1 MRELFLLYSPTLL
14 FRAEHTDGTL
24 LSKGTV
30 IASISGSTRS
40 LLTVERVALNFLQRL
55 SGIAT
60 LTRQFVEAV
69 KGTNARIVDTR
80 KTTPLLRQFEKYAVT
95 VGGGFNHRFGL
106 FDGILIKDN
115 HLKAAGGVKKA
126 LVLAK
131 KNTPHLM
138 KIEVEVTNL
147 EEFKEAIEHGANTVL
162 LDNMTPEEIQKAV
175 SMAKGK
181 VILEASGGITL
192 ENVRTYAET
201 GVDIISI
208 GALTHS
214 ATAVDISME
223 I

>member
-1 MRELFLLYSPTLL
+1 M
-14 FRAEHTDGTL
+14 
-24 LSKGTV
+24 
-30 IASISGSTRS
+30 
-40 LLTVERVALNFLQRL
+40 
-55 SGIAT
+55 
-60 LTRQFVEAV
+60 
-69 KGTNARIVDTR
+69 
-80 KTTPLLRQFEKYAVT
+80 
-95 VGGGFNHRFGL
+95 
-106 FDGILIKDN
+106 IKDN